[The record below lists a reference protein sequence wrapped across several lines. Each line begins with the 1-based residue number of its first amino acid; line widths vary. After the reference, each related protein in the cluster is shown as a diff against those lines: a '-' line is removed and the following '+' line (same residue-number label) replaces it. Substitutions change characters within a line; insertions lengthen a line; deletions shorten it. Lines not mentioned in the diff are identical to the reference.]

1 MNPTQ
6 HDHDDMPEEID
17 FSNGER
23 GKFYREGAQLQ
34 LPIHLETSVQN
45 TLAELANAKGVD
57 LSVFVNEL
65 LKKDIELIQ
74 MGR

>member
-1 MNPTQ
+1 MR
-6 HDHDDMPEEID
+6 DEYD
-17 FSNGER
+17 FSKGKR
-23 GKFYREGAQLQ
+23 GKFYREDAQLQ
-34 LPIHLETSVQN
+34 LPIHLETNLQN

>member
-1 MNPTQ
+1 MNP
-6 HDHDDMPEEID
+6 HDNDDMPQEID
-17 FSNGER
+17 FSGGER
-23 GKFYREGAQLQ
+23 GKFYRPNAQVQ
-34 LPIHLETSVQN
+34 LPIHLENNVQN

-57 LSVFVNEL
+57 LSVFVNDL